1 MTLIAGTTARLLT
14 RREVPPYGWFLAEDE
29 AEDTP
34 EVLLPYGEAGGGRP
48 SVGDSAEVFLFH
60 DDKGRLTAT
69 TRRPLL
75 QLGQMGRLQMADFH
89 PRFGCFLE
97 LGIGRQLLLPVK
109 ELPEGRDRWPQPGDE
124 LHVIMKHDKEGRM
137 LARLAKIEDY
147 ERVVFRAPS
156 SWHHEQRECWVTDI
170 YKDGVFVLAD
180 GGVLGYGA
188 LGYMPN
194 ASLTRPLRLGEKVL
208 ARVTQVRD
216 DGRVTLSMRP
226 AKEVGR
232 LEDSDR
238 ILAFL
243 QARPGGAMP
252 YSDAT
257 PADVVQKRFGL
268 SKSAFKRALGK
279 LMKDRLIVQDGN
291 WTRLAATDATAEA
304 PAAGQ
309 ARDAGPGGAAD
320 GEADPAGR

>member
-1 MTLIAGTTARLLT
+1 MTLIAGTTASLLV
-14 RREVPPYGWFLAEDE
+14 RREVPPFGWFLAEDE
-29 AEDTP
+29 ADDTP
-34 EVLLPYGEAGGGRP
+34 ELLLPYGEAAGNRP
-48 SVGDSAEVFLFH
+48 SVGDSADVFIFH

-75 QLGQMGRLQMADFH
+75 QLGQMGRLEMADFH

-97 LGIGRQLLLPVK
+97 LGIGRQLLLPIK
-109 ELPEGRDRWPQPGDE
+109 ELPDNRDRWPQPGDE

-170 YKDGVFVLAD
+170 YKDGVFMLAN

-188 LGYMPN
+188 LGYLPN
-194 ASLTRPLRLGEKVL
+194 ASMIHPLRLGEKTT

-252 YSDAT
+252 YSDST
-257 PADVVQKRFGL
+257 PADVIQKRFGL

-279 LMKDRLIVQDGN
+279 LMKDRLVVQDGN
-291 WTRLAATDATAEA
+291 WTRLAASE
-304 PAAGQ
+304 
-309 ARDAGPGGAAD
+309 GGAAPTGASSDAGNAPDD
-320 GEADPAGR
+320 GAGGHSADRD

>member
-1 MTLIAGTTARLLT
+1 MTLIAGTTATLFV

-29 AEDTP
+29 AEGTQ
-34 EVLLPYGEAGGGRP
+34 EVLLPYGEAAGGRP
-48 SVGDSAEVFLFH
+48 SVGDSADVFLFH
-60 DDKGRLTAT
+60 DDKGRITAT
-69 TRRPLL
+69 TRRPKLE
-75 QLGQMGRLQMADFH
+75 LGQMGRLEMADFH

-97 LGIGRQLLLPVK
+97 LGIGRQLLLPIK
-109 ELPEGRDRWPQPGDE
+109 ELPDSRDRWPQPGDE
-124 LHVIMKHDKEGRM
+124 LHVVMKHDKEGRM

-147 ERVVFRAPS
+147 EHIVFRAPS
-156 SWHHEQRECWVTDI
+156 SWHHEQRDCWVTDI

-194 ASLTRPLRLGEKVL
+194 ASMARPLRLGEKVH

-243 QARPGGAMP
+243 QGRPGGAMP

-279 LMKDRLIVQDGN
+279 LMKDRLVVQDGN
-291 WTRLAATDATAEA
+291 WTRLAGTQADGDG
-304 PAAGQ
+304 AGQ
-309 ARDAGPGGAAD
+309 DAGQPAEGG
-320 GEADPAGR
+320 ERS

>member
-1 MTLIAGTTARLLT
+1 MTLIAGTTASLLV

-29 AEDTP
+29 AEGTP
-34 EVLLPYGEAGGGRP
+34 ELLLPYGEAAGNRP
-48 SVGDSAEVFLFH
+48 SVGDSADVFIFH

-75 QLGQMGRLQMADFH
+75 QLGQMGRLEMADFH

-97 LGIGRQLLLPVK
+97 LGIGRQLLLPIK
-109 ELPEGRDRWPQPGDE
+109 ELPDNRDRWPQPGDE

-170 YKDGVFVLAD
+170 YKDGVFMLAH

-188 LGYMPN
+188 LGYLPN
-194 ASLTRPLRLGEKVL
+194 ASMIHPLRLGEKTV

-252 YSDAT
+252 YSDST
-257 PADVVQKRFGL
+257 PADVIQKRFGL

-279 LMKDRLIVQDGN
+279 LMKDRLVVQDGN
-291 WTRLAATDATAEA
+291 WTRLAASEGAAREAVASSDASTDTDAG
-304 PAAGQ
+304 AG
-309 ARDAGPGGAAD
+309 G
-320 GEADPAGR
+320 DPAGRD

>member
-1 MTLIAGTTARLLT
+1 MTLVAGTIAELLV

-29 AEDTP
+29 AEESP
-34 EVLLPYGEAGGGRP
+34 EVLLPYGEAVRGRP
-48 SVGDSAEVFLFH
+48 AVGDAAAVFLFH

-69 TRRPLL
+69 NREPKLT
-75 QLGQMGRLQMADFH
+75 LGQMGRLEMADFH

-109 ELPEGRDRWPQPGDE
+109 ELPERRERWPQPGDE
-124 LHVIMKHDKEGRM
+124 LHVVMKHDKEGRM

-147 ERVVFRAPS
+147 ERFVFRAPS

-180 GGVLGYGA
+180 GGVLGAGA

-194 ASLTRPLRLGEKVL
+194 ASLTRPLRLGEKVS

-243 QARPGGAMP
+243 RERPGGAMP

-257 PADVVQKRFGL
+257 PADVIQKRFGL

-291 WTRLAATDATAEA
+291 WTRLAGAEDAATGADGGKASDGDGNT
-304 PAAGQ
+304 
-309 ARDAGPGGAAD
+309 GGAA
-320 GEADPAGR
+320 PSSPKLS